1 MADTAPPIEAIDCNG
16 ALGVVIHE
24 KPAVTKGK
32 ALALAIVEAARQ
44 QTPNLVHPEA
54 YLP

>member
-1 MADTAPPIEAIDCNG
+1 MADAESPIEAIDCNG

-32 ALALAIVEAARQ
+32 ALALAIVEAAQ
-44 QTPNLVHPEA
+44 KQTPNLVHPDV